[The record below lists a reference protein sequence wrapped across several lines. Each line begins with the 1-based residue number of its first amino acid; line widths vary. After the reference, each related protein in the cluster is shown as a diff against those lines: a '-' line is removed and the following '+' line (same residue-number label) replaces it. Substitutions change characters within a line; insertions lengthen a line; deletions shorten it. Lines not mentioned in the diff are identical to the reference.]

1 MAEQPQLKASKGRKN
16 SRTGCAVCRV
26 RHIKCGEEKP
36 SCLRCQAA
44 KWVCEYSEP
53 VAPERRSSPP
63 IAAGQPSLEIYQLTN
78 KVSDNIEEQRS
89 HHYFQLC
96 MSQDV
101 FNGNPSDTWYDLVLR
116 SGQTVPAVRHAV
128 FAIGF
133 LLRASS
139 KPVIA
144 QSSSGASD
152 GITEGLE
159 RAALVHYTRA
169 MAMLTAEPTG
179 SQASETAALIIC
191 PLFIWIEML
200 NKRLG
205 VALHHLKGGLAILE
219 SQQPKPNREVA
230 SCLRDLYARL
240 HAQARLYGSPDSD
253 FNAPGIDRRS
263 GDQLVASPTTSFATV
278 TAARVCLDRISEALY
293 LEVRRFH
300 VSSGTSKI
308 DRSDVSSPAKETRL
322 IVEGLQTNLEEWDSR
337 FVALTRGASARRG
350 QTLAEA
356 MLKLHRLNLEVF
368 IAGVLSDNE
377 MVYDMYAA
385 TFECMLSLADQI
397 LGTGRDTGLAMLPLD
412 PGVIAPLAVIALKC
426 RDTVLRRRA
435 MSLLALAPEQ
445 ECMWRRDSVIAFGNW
460 KLSKEEGQQS
470 ENAVQLVGNLRAKPA
485 PVSEGMRT
493 HSEKGS
499 VCMVGGRP
507 VTVVRFKV
515 GGGGSLAFKSEIRM
529 NLPVDMG
536 DIL

>member
-1 MAEQPQLKASKGRKN
+1 MPYIHGPIRNALLL
-16 SRTGCAVCRV
+16 TTW
-26 RHIKCGEEKP
+26 RHNHN
-36 SCLRCQAA
+36 
-44 KWVCEYSEP
+44 
-53 VAPERRSSPP
+53 SSPAKGGRTVERDAVFVA
-63 IAAGQPSLEIYQLTN
+63 IAPGQPSLGIYQLTN
-78 KVSDNIEEQRS
+78 KVSDNVEEQRS

-101 FNGNPSDTWYDLVLR
+101 FNGISSDTWYDLVLR

-139 KPVIA
+139 KTMIA
-144 QSSSGASD
+144 ESSSGASD
-152 GITEGLE
+152 GITKGLE
-159 RAALVHYTRA
+159 RASLVHYTRA
-169 MAMLTAEPTG
+169 IAMLTAEPTG

-219 SQQPKPNREVA
+219 SQQPTPNHGVA

-253 FNAPGIDRRS
+253 FNASGIDRRS
-263 GDQLVASPTTSFATV
+263 SDQLIASPTTSFATIAV
-278 TAARVCLDRISEALY
+278 ARVCLDRISEALY

-308 DRSDVSSPAKETRL
+308 DGSDVSSPAKETRL
-322 IVEGLQTNLEEWDSR
+322 IVEGLRTNLEEWDSR
-337 FVALTRGASARRG
+337 FVALTGSALARRG

-356 MLKLHRLNLEVF
+356 TLKLQRLNLEVF
-368 IAGVLSDNE
+368 IAGVLSSDE

-385 TFECMLSLADQI
+385 TFEGMLSLADQI
-397 LGTGRDTGLAMLPLD
+397 LGTGRDTSLAMLPLD
-412 PGVIAPLAVIALKC
+412 PGVIAPLAVVALKC

-445 ECMWRRDSVIAFGNW
+445 ECMWRRDSVIAFANW
-460 KLSKEEGQQS
+460 KLSKEEGQRS
-470 ENAVQLVGNLRAKPA
+470 EDAIKLVGNLRAKPA

-507 VTVVRFKV
+507 VTVVHFKV
-515 GGGGSLAFKSEIRM
+515 GGGGPSAFKSEIRM